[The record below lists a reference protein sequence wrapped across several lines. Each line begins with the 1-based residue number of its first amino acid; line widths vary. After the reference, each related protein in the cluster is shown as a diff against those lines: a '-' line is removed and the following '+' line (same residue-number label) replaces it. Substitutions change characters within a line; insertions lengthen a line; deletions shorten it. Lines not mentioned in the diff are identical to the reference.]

1 VSVLRHLAL
10 TLKFLR
16 MAGTDCSELQ
26 GQNPPEA
33 RFCSCKG
40 GNKMRKTLILFFLIF
55 SLLFLFSEFG
65 LANNEYYPVGID
77 LTTPPCSDTGT
88 IEIDMMVN
96 TDDYVVAFI
105 CPIQVYGTANPVLDT
120 ILTGGLASANP
131 PAFYPPSVV
140 NIPTPPWSTRIVG
153 TYVYYPGW
161 YHFSAV
167 SIMEPPVPPVQS
179 GLYCRM
185 FFSVNGPGTVVIDTV
200 YFSVFWMQMIS
211 ESGPVQLTWNGPYTF
226 NVSRQHGDASG
237 DCKVSVSDV
246 VYLINYLFKGGPRPD
261 PLWQGDVNCDN
272 DVNILDVV
280 YLVRYLFM
288 GGTPPC

>member
-1 VSVLRHLAL
+1 MCHKSKILLIIVLV
-10 TLKFLR
+10 
-16 MAGTDCSELQ
+16 
-26 GQNPPEA
+26 
-33 RFCSCKG
+33 
-40 GNKMRKTLILFFLIF
+40 F

-77 LTTPPCSDTGT
+77 LTTPPCSDAGT
-88 IEIDMMVN
+88 VEIDMMVN
-96 TDDYVVAFI
+96 IDSFIAAFI
-105 CPIQVYGTANPVLDT
+105 CPIEVTGTANPVLDT
-120 ILTGGLASANP
+120 ILTGGLSSSNP

-140 NIPTPPWSTRIVG
+140 NIPSPPWASKLVN
-153 TYVYYPGW
+153 P
-161 YHFSAV
+161 YHGFLPDMYLFSAWAV
-167 SIMEPPVPPVQS
+167 IEPLIPPVKN
-179 GLYCRM
+179 GLFCRM
-185 FFSVNGPGTVVIDTV
+185 FFKVDGPGTIVIEGACWVSDCM
-200 YFSVFWMQMIS
+200 SIIS
-211 ESGPVQLTWNGPYTF
+211 ASGPVPITWNGPYTF

-237 DCKVSVSDV
+237 DCKLSVSDV